1 VVLFAI
7 YLVLVI
13 ALPVMLSAAIGY
25 RSLPRGHACP
35 NCMQDTLPLLSR
47 GLRWLKRIYPQL
59 SLQRRWCPVCT
70 WDGWARTKEFAL
82 ATAVL
87 GPLPSVR
94 QTQPLRTLQLG
105 GRRWS
110 VMLEYWRERG
120 RCYGRLLFVG
130 PSGRLWCDPLAA
142 FHGHTQDD
150 VVGQALA
157 LSDRLL
163 TYRLREVISG

>member
-1 VVLFAI
+1 MLLFAI

-35 NCMQDTLPLLSR
+35 NCTQETLAVLSR
-47 GLRWLKRIYPQL
+47 GIRLVKRLYPQFR
-59 SLQRRWCPVCT
+59 LQRRWCPTCT
-70 WDGWARTKEFAL
+70 WDGWARAL
-82 ATAVL
+82 E
-87 GPLPSVR
+87 PLPAPAPITGVPAGR
-94 QTQPLRTLQLG
+94 QTQPLRMLERG
-105 GRRWS
+105 GRSWS
-110 VMLEYWRERG
+110 VMLEHWRERG

-130 PSGRLWCDPLAA
+130 PSGKLWCDPLAA
-142 FHGHTQDD
+142 FHGETQRG
-150 VVGQALA
+150 VMEQALA

>member
-1 VVLFAI
+1 MLLFAI

-35 NCMQDTLPLLSR
+35 NCTQETLPLLSR
-47 GLRWLKRIYPQL
+47 TLRLAKLVYPQL
-59 SLQRRWCPVCT
+59 NLQRRWCPVCT
-70 WDGWARTKEFAL
+70 WDGWARAYEPPPMPTVVN
-82 ATAVL
+82 AV
-87 GPLPSVR
+87 PASR
-94 QTQPLRTLQLG
+94 QRLPLRTLELSG
-105 GRRWS
+105 HSWS
-110 VMLEYWRERG
+110 VMLEHWRERG

-142 FHGHTQDD
+142 FHGQTQRD
-150 VVGQALA
+150 VMAQALA

>member
-1 VVLFAI
+1 VLLFAT

-35 NCMQDTLPLLSR
+35 NCTQETLPLLSHGIR
-47 GLRWLKRIYPQL
+47 LFKRVYPQL
-59 SLQRRWCPVCT
+59 NLQRRWCPVCT
-70 WDGWARTKEFAL
+70 WDGWARSSEFAL
-82 ATAVL
+82 ASAVT
-87 GPLPSVR
+87 GMTSTIR
-94 QTQPLRTLQLG
+94 QTQPLRTLHLG
-105 GRRWS
+105 GRSWS

-142 FHGHTQDD
+142 FHGHTQQD
-150 VVGQALA
+150 VMHQALA